1 MRKIAGM
8 AITGPE
14 QGTYFLGRLAAF
26 LGADLL
32 PYLGELRESGL
43 VGEIEAL
50 VAGEPTWQTRSFGD
64 IWTLRLYRIF
74 LYAIVRARR
83 PETMVETGVLHGL
96 TTAFLL
102 DAMERNQTG
111 RLVSVDLPSR
121 AESGPANQDGYTA
134 TLPPGRDPG
143 WVVPE
148 RLRARWELHL
158 GPSTELLP
166 GLLAPE
172 SIDVFLHD
180 SEHTYPTML
189 AEMELAWP
197 ALRPDGLLIVDN
209 ADDTDAVRDFC
220 AAVGREALLLPTPDL
235 NPSEALRCAVLRK

>member
-1 MRKIAGM
+1 M
-8 AITGPE
+8 ALTGPE
-14 QGTYFLGRLAAF
+14 QGTYFLGRLGAF
-26 LGADLL
+26 LDADLL

-43 VGEIEAL
+43 VGELEQM
-50 VAGEPTWQTRSFGD
+50 VAGEPAWQTKRFGD
-64 IWTLRLYRIF
+64 VWALRLYRIF
-74 LYAIVRARR
+74 LYAVVRARR
-83 PETMVETGVLHGL
+83 PEVMVETGVLHGL

-102 DAMERNQTG
+102 DAMERNGTG

-121 AESGPANQDGYTA
+121 AEEGPSNQDGYTA

-158 GPSTELLP
+158 GASTEVLP
-166 GLLAPE
+166 GILGPE

-180 SEHTYPTML
+180 SEHTYETMR

-197 ALRPDGLLIVDN
+197 ALRSSGVLIVDN
-209 ADDTDAVRDFC
+209 ADDTDAVADFC
-220 AAVGREALLLPTPDL
+220 AAVGREPLLLPTPDL
-235 NPSEALRCAVLRK
+235 DPSEPLRCAVLLK